1 MEERPLSTFDVR
13 VREIHRLLG
22 TVEPPWSLWR
32 WTSAKISMVSS
43 RLRVSTLDE
52 TWEVMPEWL
61 EWKGFSGLLVT
72 GRDADGKRRRLR
84 LKFASV
90 GDAWNLAALVPGYQ
104 NESQEN
110 LNG

>member
-1 MEERPLSTFDVR
+1 M
-13 VREIHRLLG
+13 
-22 TVEPPWSLWR
+22 
-32 WTSAKISMVSS
+32 
-43 RLRVSTLDE
+43 
-52 TWEVMPEWL
+52 